1 MRLDIQGVHVSV
13 ADFLPFR
20 IVSRLKDSLD
30 SQSSRGRCAPN
41 EGQQRVPGSEG
52 YAGPVAADL
61 AKQSVLYGI
70 PLGASSRIMTHR
82 HGQPEPIADAHL

>member
-1 MRLDIQGVHVSV
+1 MRLEIQRVHVSV

-20 IVSRLKDSLD
+20 IISRLKHSSDD
-30 SQSSRGRCAPN
+30 QSSLGRCAPN
-41 EGQQRVPGSEG
+41 KGQQRVLGSEG

-70 PLGASSRIMTHR
+70 PLGASSRIVTHR
-82 HGQPEPIADAHL
+82 HGQSEPIADAHL